1 MNAPLTVRS
10 ETTQPAR
17 TRVELAVAKS
27 MPEQRKAQMPEAPK
41 AAEAT
46 PRYDFVGIAG

>member
-1 MNAPLTVRS
+1 MNATLTVRP

-17 TRVELAVAKS
+17 TRVELAVAKP
-27 MPEQRKAQMPEAPK
+27 MPEQRKARMPEATQP
-41 AAEAT
+41 AEAA